1 MPTNTIWILIII
13 IAVSYGVIEIS
24 LYLWISFVRKNFQW
38 LITSKDETP
47 KLSKEGL
54 AKFIPHGYDPELGWI
69 RKPNSFGT
77 EKRKNGTI
85 KWTINS
91 LSARINPEFDN
102 LESKISCYGDSFT
115 FCRQVNDDETW
126 EHHLSKLQNMNVL
139 NFGVGNY
146 GIDQSLLRIKRE
158 FPKNRTKIVILAVV
172 PDTITRIMSYWKH
185 YYEYGNTF
193 AFKPKFVLSGNN
205 LKLQKNIIDHESKFN
220 SYHKH
225 LPEIKKLD
233 FFYAQKFKKEKLHFP
248 YAITIFKNFKRNFSI
263 IYWVTKIQFMK
274 KFHHDISEIEWYPMR
289 IIMRINLKWRVKL
302 YKNEGVVALLFAIL
316 NEFASYSKEQNFN
329 PIFLFLPQ
337 KDDVLFIK
345 KNYHFYEDFLQHLE
359 NIDGLTFIDI
369 TKHFL
374 KILNLDELYSD
385 DNEYGGHL
393 TNKGNQAVASIIH
406 DALKHSNG

>member
-1 MPTNTIWILIII
+1 MNLELWSIILIII
-13 IAVSYGVIEIS
+13 SVYALIEIT
-24 LYLWISFVRKNFQW
+24 LYFWISFVRKHFQW
-38 LITSKDETP
+38 LITSSDEAP
-47 KLSKEGL
+47 ELSKEGL
-54 AKFIPHGYDPELGWI
+54 LKFIPLGYDPELGWI
-69 RKPNSFGT
+69 RKPNSSHE
-77 EKRKNGTI
+77 EKGKFSSI
-85 KWTINS
+85 KWTINQKG
-91 LSARINPEFDN
+91 ARTNRGFEDF
-102 LESKISCYGDSFT
+102 KATISCYGDSFT
-115 FCRQVNDDETW
+115 FCRQVNDNETW
-126 EHHLSKLQNMNVL
+126 EHYLSKLQNTNVP

-172 PDTITRIMSYWKH
+172 PDTISRIMSYWRH

-233 FFYAQKFKKEKLHFP
+233 FFYAQKFRKEKLHFP

-274 KFHHDISEIEWYPMR
+274 KFHQGISEIEWYPMR

-302 YKNEGVVALLFAIL
+302 YKNECVVALLFAIL
-316 NEFASYSKEQNFN
+316 KEFASYSKEQNFN

-337 KDDVLFIK
+337 KDDILFIK

-359 NIDGLTFIDI
+359 NIDRLTFIDI

-374 KILNLDELYSD
+374 KISNLDELYSD

>member
-1 MPTNTIWILIII
+1 
-13 IAVSYGVIEIS
+13 
-24 LYLWISFVRKNFQW
+24 
-38 LITSKDETP
+38 
-47 KLSKEGL
+47 
-54 AKFIPHGYDPELGWI
+54 
-69 RKPNSFGT
+69 
-77 EKRKNGTI
+77 
-85 KWTINS
+85 
-91 LSARINPEFDN
+91 
-102 LESKISCYGDSFT
+102 
-115 FCRQVNDDETW
+115 
-126 EHHLSKLQNMNVL
+126 
-139 NFGVGNY
+139 
-146 GIDQSLLRIKRE
+146 
-158 FPKNRTKIVILAVV
+158 
-172 PDTITRIMSYWKH
+172 MSYWKH

-220 SYHKH
+220 SYHKY

-274 KFHHDISEIEWYPMR
+274 KFHQDISEIEWYPMR

-302 YKNEGVVALLFAIL
+302 YKNEGVIALLFAIL
-316 NEFASYSKEQNFN
+316 KEFASYSKEQNFN

-337 KDDVLFIK
+337 KDDILFIK

-374 KILNLDELYSD
+374 KISNLDELYSD